1 MAKNNTNKIVWLAVI
16 GFVLAWAIAGFT
28 AGLTSNLVIGIAMF
42 VIMFS
47 GVFGKK
53 PMETV
58 SSFVPIVAI
67 AYMLTSSSFG
77 DWWQWLISVLVALFV
92 GNALSN
98 FRPDYEKE
106 YANYKHKLKYSFTS
120 KEEGF
125 SVSFPKK
132 PQEIDSEDYSRQYVS
147 KDKGAV
153 HSVTV
158 YDLANKMNTKAEVL
172 AMLESSVAR
181 VCSILG
187 IEPYYEIF
195 ELDGLP
201 SAHFSIERDNGTTY
215 YYTTSVKDDKTY
227 DVALSVRGGDDDM
240 FVDFINSFR
249 FLGKRTHHDI

>member
-1 MAKNNTNKIVWLAVI
+1 MAKNNTNKIVWLAII
-16 GFVLAWAIAGFT
+16 GFVLAWVIAGFT
-28 AGLTSNLVIGIAMF
+28 AGLISNLVIGLAMF

-67 AYMLTSSSFG
+67 AYMFASSSFG

-106 YANYKHKLKYSFTS
+106 YANYKNELKYSFTS

-125 SVSFPKK
+125 AVSFPKK
-132 PQEIDSEDYSRQYVS
+132 PQKIDTEDYSRQYVS

-158 YDLANKMNTKAEVL
+158 YDLANKIKTKTEVL

-181 VCSILG
+181 VCGFLD

-201 SAHFSIERDNGTTY
+201 SAHFSVERDNGTTY
-215 YYTTSVKDDKTY
+215 YYTTAAKDDKIY
-227 DVALSVRGGDDDM
+227 DVVLSVRGGNDDM

-249 FLGKRTHHDI
+249 FTSK